1 MLSRLAPLCDCGLLV
16 PSALP
21 CAEAALPGGG
31 NTAGDIFRDLP
42 HPSCDHMGVFSTFS
56 TTLAAAASHFLPD
69 IQLLFGALLPVSVM
83 DLFLRCFVSPL
94 FLKFTVKLMF
104 C

>member
-31 NTAGDIFRDLP
+31 NIDG
-42 HPSCDHMGVFSTFS
+42 
-56 TTLAAAASHFLPD
+56 
-69 IQLLFGALLPVSVM
+69 
-83 DLFLRCFVSPL
+83 
-94 FLKFTVKLMF
+94 K
-104 C
+104 

>member
-31 NTAGDIFRDLP
+31 NTWGNFEVA
-42 HPSCDHMGVFSTFS
+42 
-56 TTLAAAASHFLPD
+56 
-69 IQLLFGALLPVSVM
+69 
-83 DLFLRCFVSPL
+83 
-94 FLKFTVKLMF
+94 
-104 C
+104 